1 MATDQPTPPD
11 LGNLTN
17 AEFLALPD
25 WSVIATNIVGK
36 DDDFESMDDCV
47 VALLYRLIR
56 DNFSYENDAWA
67 CRVDTPISLKIQ
79 ALQDAMQVHWRETD
93 WPAVAL
99 TLSRLIGVTPLPEIL
114 FSCHGTKLD
123 DVTGTLKLN
132 PPSPGLSL
140 VYANVSAQGSTG
152 SGPSYPF
159 LFGIRTHAERWIYV
173 DDTPIVREQDI
184 AFQATY
190 SLPEW
195 PQDTL
200 ETIVLAKV
208 ADFQSPIDVGVNNR
222 IGFEFGLGDGSPDD
236 PISSPRDYCLYVRWY
251 DVGDGEN
258 RVLAVLPNTGPVTFP
273 DQDPIGVTPGR
284 RVTLGFHRYFES
296 VSGLWTVRFYINGRD
311 VTGESLGGS
320 EPSISTSSDLRLH
333 IGSAQLGKSY
343 TGGPINN
350 VMVWSNAD
358 PTMVAAAMLTAY
370 QRAEGFQAIP

>member
-25 WSVIATNIVGK
+25 WSVIATNITGK
-36 DDDFESMDDCV
+36 DDSFESMEDCV
-47 VALLYRLIR
+47 VALLYRVIR

-99 TLSRLIGVTPLPEIL
+99 TLSRLIGVNPLPEIL
-114 FSCHGTKLD
+114 FSCNGTQFD

-132 PPSPGLSL
+132 PTSPG
-140 VYANVSAQGSTG
+140 VNVAYANISAQGSTG
-152 SGPSYPF
+152 SGPTYPF
-159 LFGIRTHAERWIYV
+159 LFGIRNHAERTIYA
-173 DDTPIVREQDI
+173 DDTAIVREQDI
-184 AFQATY
+184 AYQATY

-195 PQDTL
+195 PQDTV
-200 ETIVLAKV
+200 ESIVLAKV
-208 ADFQSPIDVGVNNR
+208 ADFESPVDVGINNR
-222 IGFEFGLGDGSPDD
+222 IGFEFGLGESHEDD
-236 PISSPRDYCLYVRWY
+236 LLRNPRDYCLYVRWY
-251 DVGDGEN
+251 QAGDVEN
-258 RVLAVLPNTGPVTFP
+258 RGVAVLPTGGPVTF
-273 DQDPIGVTPGR
+273 DVNAPISITPGR
-284 RVTLGFHRYFES
+284 RVTLGFHRYLDT
-296 VSGLWTVRFYINGRD
+296 VSGLWSVRFYINGRD
-311 VTGESLGGS
+311 VTGVIAVGN
-320 EPSISTSSDLRLH
+320 EPDISTNSNLRLH

-350 VMVWSNAD
+350 VMVWTNVD
-358 PTMVAAAMLTAY
+358 PDMVAAAMLTAY